1 MDRMISSLLPE
12 ALLVGQPEV
21 DAQHEEIFVRI
32 ESLKALCVDSDAL
45 PLARF
50 DDLLVLFAEHFAT
63 EERIAR
69 AAGLEFSQHART
81 HRANLQV
88 IARALAEVRQGV
100 RDVHSFLRYV
110 EFWFER
116 HIVQDDQPFA
126 ASLRPLVMK
135 GEAPPPEA
143 AGVG

>member
-1 MDRMISSLLPE
+1 MISSLLPE

-50 DDLLVLFAEHFAT
+50 DDLLALFAEHFAT

-126 ASLRPLVMK
+126 ASLRSLAMN

-143 AGVG
+143 GGAG